1 MVMGKPDGLQVR
13 QQASL
18 GRGEAQGQ
26 LSPTPPFLVHRHWAF
41 MSASQI
47 SGIFLCGQLPP
58 RTAAARV
65 AN

>member
-1 MVMGKPDGLQVR
+1 MGKPDELQVR

-18 GRGEAQGQ
+18 GRGEVQGH
-26 LSPTPPFLVHRHWAF
+26 LSPTPPFFVHRHWAF

-47 SGIFLCGQLPP
+47 SGIFLCGQLPS
-58 RTAAARV
+58 RTTEARV